1 MLRLIKIF
9 HTLGAVGL
17 MGGTA
22 CCLVL
27 LAAGTGAAPGIDALF
42 QRVLVPSMVV
52 CVLSGWVSMILH
64 RPYWN
69 ALWAWLKGV
78 SGMAV
83 LEFTFRVQG
92 LSRDVST
99 PDVPGDQAA
108 IHEALRLELSGLW
121 VLLGL
126 GLLNVVVGIW
136 RPFRALQSTAPGS

>member
-1 MLRLIKIF
+1 
-9 HTLGAVGL
+9 
-17 MGGTA
+17 
-22 CCLVL
+22 
-27 LAAGTGAAPGIDALF
+27 
-42 QRVLVPSMVV
+42 
-52 CVLSGWVSMILH
+52 
-64 RPYWN
+64 
-69 ALWAWLKGV
+69 
-78 SGMAV
+78 MAV

-136 RPFRALQSTAPGS
+136 RPFRALQSTLPRS